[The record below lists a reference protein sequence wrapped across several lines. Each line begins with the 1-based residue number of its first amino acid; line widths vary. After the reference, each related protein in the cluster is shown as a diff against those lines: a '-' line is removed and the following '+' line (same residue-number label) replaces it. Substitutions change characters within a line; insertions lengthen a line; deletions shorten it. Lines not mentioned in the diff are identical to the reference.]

1 MTIAICSNEHGM
13 LWAFDDRLPHRW
25 GRTERPTPSGE
36 YVSIVAA
43 FCGDPLEV
51 VFLQETESHKIL
63 LADPKW
69 CGILSY
75 MGVELTYT
83 LGQDWLLSH
92 FPDFVSPHASRIKL
106 MSLQYAQESK
116 LPSFD
121 KRTFDIKARS
131 KYDLKPCQIKTA
143 ISYAERI
150 HKLCKSD
157 EEFAVKLDAIFSKIK
172 SIDRM
177 HLSSEMGEINYEE
190 DAMIM
195 SVIQPLIDDGR
206 LTPPQS
212 DIDYF
217 LEGLDPD
224 LNLFDHQPV
233 A

>member
-1 MTIAICSNEHGM
+1 MIAICSNEHDI
-13 LWAFDDRLPHRW
+13 LWFFDDRLPHRW
-25 GRTERPTPSGE
+25 GKPERPTPPGE
-36 YVSIVAA
+36 YVSVIAA

-51 VFLQETESHKIL
+51 VFLQETESQKIL

-75 MGVELTYT
+75 MGIEATWT
-83 LGQDWLLSH
+83 GGQDWILSH

-106 MSLQYAQESK
+106 IALQYGKESK
-116 LPSFD
+116 SPTFD
-121 KRTFDIKARS
+121 KRMFDTKARL
-131 KYDLKPCQIKTA
+131 KYDLRREQVKTA
-143 ISYAERI
+143 ISYADRI
-150 HKLCKSD
+150 HKGCKSD
-157 EEFAVKLDAIFSKIK
+157 EEFAIKLDAVFSKIK

-177 HLSSEMGEINYEE
+177 HLSSEMGEINYEG

-195 SVIQPLIDDGR
+195 SVIQPLFDDGR